1 MKAAIQVLMLVLYVG
16 VFLPARILLI
26 AAIQLQWLLNMEVAI
41 MVSMCVLV
49 GVASYVLSPVACGNL
64 IHFMASLQ
72 NDRFVLVGVFVG
84 LVWGKM
90 LD

>member
-26 AAIQLQWLLNMEVAI
+26 TAIQLWLLNMEVAI
-41 MVSMCVLV
+41 MVSMSVLM